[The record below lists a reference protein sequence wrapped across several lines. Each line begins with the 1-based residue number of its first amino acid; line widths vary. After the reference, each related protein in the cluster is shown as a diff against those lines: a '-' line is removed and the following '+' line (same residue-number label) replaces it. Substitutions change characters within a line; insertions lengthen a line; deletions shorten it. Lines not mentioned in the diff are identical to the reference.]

1 MLRRAGKYTGVF
13 RITLMNNLAYI
24 QDVALNSIFMLV
36 VIFVFVA
43 LWKTTYSVTGEQ
55 SLGGFTLQQTI
66 WYLVMTETI
75 TMSSPRI
82 TTRID
87 AEVKGGDLAYSLNR
101 PYSYVGFQYASF
113 MGEAAVRFFINLAVG
128 GLVAGLSVGFPA
140 GGALEAAQATAS
152 RVTGATGAVGVAGVA
167 GTAHLLAVVSASALT
182 ILMAMALYFTSMM
195 ALGLLAFWVEDA
207 TALFLVYERSMWILG
222 GLLLPLSLFPAAIRR
237 VAEVLPFRFIING
250 PAQLAVKYAAGDFWR
265 VLAGQA
271 TWLAVTVVVLAL
283 VYRAGVK
290 RVNINGG

>member
-1 MLRRAGKYTGVF
+1 MLRRAGKYSGVF

-66 WYLVMTETI
+66 WYLVLTETI
-75 TMSSPRI
+75 VMSSPRI
-82 TTRID
+82 TVRID

-101 PYSYVGFQYASF
+101 PYHYVGFQYALF
-113 MGEAAVRFFINLAVG
+113 MGEAVVRFFMNLLVG
-128 GLVAGLSVGFPA
+128 GAVAWLSVGLPANGGATPA
-140 GGALEAAQATAS
+140 GGS
-152 RVTGATGAVGVAGVA
+152 PAVSGVPP
-167 GTAHLLAVVSASALT
+167 LLAAVAASAVT
-182 ILMAMALYFTSMM
+182 IFMAFSLLFASMM

-207 TALFLVYERSMWILG
+207 TAVFLVYERSMWILG

-250 PAQLAVKYAAGDFWR
+250 PAQLAVKFAAADFWR

-271 TWLAVTVVVLAL
+271 LWLGVSGVALAL